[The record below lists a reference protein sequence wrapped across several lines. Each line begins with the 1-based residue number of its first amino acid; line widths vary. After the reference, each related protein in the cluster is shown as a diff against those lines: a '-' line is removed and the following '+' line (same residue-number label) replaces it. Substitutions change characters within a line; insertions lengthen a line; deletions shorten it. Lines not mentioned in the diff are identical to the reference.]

1 MKKNPIVTFLTACA
15 ALFQVFFLACL
26 TIWNDVV
33 LIPNQIFCPPIT
45 KEYWSWYIDKYVPA
59 VDYESQLVGVSA
71 ILNILC
77 SVTFLL
83 GICLVLK
90 QAFSIK
96 GKVLHAELILGI
108 AAVVAY
114 AAIFLYNRMYGQP
127 YRMFMYVA
135 LPEVLA
141 LTLLSLSFLHYRRRN
156 SPFSR

>member
-1 MKKNPIVTFLTACA
+1 MKKNPIATFLTACA
-15 ALFQVFFLACL
+15 ALFQAFFVACL
-26 TIWNDVV
+26 TVWQDIV

-45 KEYWSWYIDKYVPA
+45 KEYWSWYINEYVPA
-59 VDYESQLVGVSA
+59 VDYESQLVGASS
-71 ILNILC
+71 ILNVLC
-77 SVTFLL
+77 SVAFFL

-141 LTLLSLSFLHYRRRN
+141 LLLLSLSFVTYI
-156 SPFSR
+156 SKQ